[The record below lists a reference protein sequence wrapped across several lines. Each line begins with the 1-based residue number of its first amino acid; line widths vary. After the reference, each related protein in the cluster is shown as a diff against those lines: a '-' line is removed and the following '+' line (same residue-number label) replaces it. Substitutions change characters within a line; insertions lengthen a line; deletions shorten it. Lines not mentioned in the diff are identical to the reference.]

1 VQIGLLKGQDVH
13 GRKGI
18 QPDISIEETGVE
30 LIGDIDGDGTGGVEL
45 DKQAVVATCGVN
57 G

>member
-45 DKQAVVATCGVN
+45 DKQAVVATGVN